1 MDNALLI
8 NKHMDEEID
17 SIKSNG
23 LRFPNSYVS
32 SYEMN
37 RNRVK
42 HFDNITPSTSKT
54 LNSELSTNSVDD
66 CDKCNI
72 LCRLNN
78 KINFPKK
85 QQLCSHQKSLNS
97 IQHII
102 NNTNIQIKIAD
113 LGNACYD
120 VSKPVYNNLFE
131 VFIFSISNRLFTIY
145 INQFV
150 RRFYITLYIHILESG
165 YITR

>member
-1 MDNALLI
+1 
-8 NKHMDEEID
+8 MDEEID
-17 SIKSNG
+17 CIKSNG

-32 SYEMN
+32 SYEMTRHRGHYN
-37 RNRVK
+37 
-42 HFDNITPSTSKT
+42 DTITPSTSKT
-54 LNSELSTNSVDD
+54 LNSDLSANSADD

-72 LCRLNN
+72 LGRPNN

-85 QQLCSHQKSLNS
+85 QQCSHQKPLNS

-120 VSKPVYNNLFE
+120 V
-131 VFIFSISNRLFTIY
+131 RT
-145 INQFV
+145 
-150 RRFYITLYIHILESG
+150 
-165 YITR
+165 